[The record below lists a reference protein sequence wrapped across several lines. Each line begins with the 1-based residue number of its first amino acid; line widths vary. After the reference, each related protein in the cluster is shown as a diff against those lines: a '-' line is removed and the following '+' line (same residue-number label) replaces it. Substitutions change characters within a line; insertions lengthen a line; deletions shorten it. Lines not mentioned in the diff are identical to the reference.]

1 MCVAL
6 SLKLNTELK
15 FPMNKKLSVSK
26 FGGTSL
32 ADFDA
37 MLRSA
42 NIVTKDPATRV
53 VVASATS
60 GTTNA
65 LVNLSRNN
73 IDATEKESII
83 DGLRDKHYK
92 ILDKLAD
99 PEALKPRL
107 LELLDNLKRIAI
119 HSGQKITQEHRDSIL
134 SHGELISTL
143 ILTRILNE
151 LGVDAVWNDAREV
164 MKTDSA
170 WGNAEPDIDLIRN
183 EVQTRWSPLIENQ
196 VIVTQGFIGSDSDGK
211 TTTLG
216 RGGSDYSAALFAEA
230 IEADELKIWTDVPA
244 IYTTDPRMVPDA
256 KPIAEI
262 SFAEA
267 AELAT
272 FGGKILHPA
281 TLLPAVRENIPVY
294 IGSSFEPERTGT
306 WVVSKATTDPLVR
319 ALTVRRKQT
328 LLTVQSMN
336 MFHRHGFLARLFS
349 ILARYKISVDLVT
362 TSEVS
367 VSLTLD
373 NIEYTTGKAT
383 LPPEMLDELREF
395 CSIQIEQDLSLVA
408 IIGNR
413 MQHSKGLSGALFNG
427 LSDHNIRLVC
437 HGASTHNLCFLVSED
452 EATEVARRIHKIFLS
467 DPEHSLAEPQNE
479 IHHT

>member
-1 MCVAL
+1 M
-6 SLKLNTELK
+6 SLKLT
-15 FPMNKKLSVSK
+15 VSK

-32 ADFDA
+32 ADYDA
-37 MLRSA
+37 MSRSA
-42 NIVTKDPATRV
+42 KIVAGDPSTRV

-65 LVNLSRNN
+65 LVTLSKNE
-73 IDATEKESII
+73 IDLAQKESVINE
-83 DGLRDKHYK
+83 LRDKHFA
-92 ILDKLAD
+92 ILDNLSD
-99 PEALKPRL
+99 TESLKSRL
-107 LELLDNLKRIAI
+107 QELLDHLKQVIT
-119 HSGQKITQEHRDSIL
+119 GNDKKITQELRDTIL
-134 SHGELISTL
+134 SHGELMSTL
-143 ILTRILNE
+143 ILTQILRE
-151 LGVDAVWNDAREV
+151 LGVNAVWQDAREV

-170 WGNAEPDIDLIRN
+170 WGAAEPDITLIES
-183 EVQTRWSPLIENQ
+183 EVQSRWVPLVEKQ
-196 VIVTQGFIGSDSDGK
+196 VVVTQGFIGSDADGK

-230 IEADELKIWTDVPA
+230 IRADGLKIWTDVPA

-256 KPIAEI
+256 QPITEI
-262 SFAEA
+262 SFEEA

-281 TLLPAVRENIPVY
+281 TLMPAVRKNIPVY

-306 WVVSKATTDPLVR
+306 WVVAKSSTDPLVR

-383 LPPEMLDELREF
+383 IPPEMLEELREF
-395 CSIQIEQDLSLVA
+395 CSIQIEENLSLVA

-413 MQHSKGLSGALFNG
+413 MQHSKGLSGALFSG
-427 LSDHNIRLVC
+427 LSDYNIRLVC

-452 EATEVARRIHKIFLS
+452 DATEVARRIHKIFLS
-467 DPEHSLAEPQNE
+467 KKEQPMTETQNGVHHS
-479 IHHT
+479 

>member
-1 MCVAL
+1 MN
-6 SLKLNTELK
+6 LKLT
-15 FPMNKKLSVSK
+15 VSK

-32 ADFDA
+32 AEYDA

-42 NIVTKDPATRV
+42 KIVVHDPSMRV

-65 LVNLSRNN
+65 LVALSKNE
-73 IDATEKESII
+73 IDLAQKGSILNE
-83 DGLRDKHYK
+83 LRDKHFA
-92 ILDKLAD
+92 ILSNLSDM
-99 PEALKPRL
+99 EYLKSRL
-107 LELLDNLKRIAI
+107 QQLLDNLKRVVTNND
-119 HSGQKITQEHRDSIL
+119 HKITQELRDTIL
-134 SHGELISTL
+134 SHGELMSTL
-143 ILTRILNE
+143 ILTQILRE
-151 LGVDAVWNDAREV
+151 LGVDAVWQDAREV

-170 WGNAEPDIDLIRN
+170 WGAAEPDIA
-183 EVQTRWSPLIENQ
+183 LIESEVHSRWVPLVEKQ
-196 VIVTQGFIGSDSDGK
+196 VVVTQGFIGSDANGK

-230 IEADELKIWTDVPA
+230 IHADSLKIWTDVPA

-256 KPIAEI
+256 QPIAEI

-281 TLLPAVRENIPVY
+281 TLMPAVRKNIPVY
-294 IGSSFEPERTGT
+294 IGSSFEPDRTGT
-306 WVVSKATTDPLVR
+306 WVVAKSSTDPLVR

-336 MFHRHGFLARLFS
+336 MFQRHGFLARLFS
-349 ILARYKISVDLVT
+349 VLARYKISVDLVT

-383 LPPEMLDELREF
+383 IPPEMLEELREF
-395 CSIQIEQDLSLVA
+395 CSIQIEENLSLVA

-413 MQHSKGLSGALFNG
+413 MQHSKGLSGALFSG
-427 LSDHNIRLVC
+427 LSDYNIRLVC
-437 HGASTHNLCFLVSED
+437 HGASSHNLCFLVSED
-452 EATEVARRIHKIFLS
+452 DATEVARRIHKIFLS
-467 DPEHSLAEPQNE
+467 KKEQPMTETQNGVHHS
-479 IHHT
+479 

>member
-1 MCVAL
+1 M
-6 SLKLNTELK
+6 SLKLT
-15 FPMNKKLSVSK
+15 VSK

-32 ADFDA
+32 ADYNA

-42 NIVTKDPATRV
+42 KIVADDPSTRI

-65 LVNLSRNN
+65 LVTLSKNDLDPSGKEMIINELR
-73 IDATEKESII
+73 EK
-83 DGLRDKHYK
+83 HFT
-92 ILDKLAD
+92 ILDSLSD
-99 PEALKPRL
+99 PELLKPRIQ
-107 LELLDNLKRIAI
+107 ELLDNLKQITTTD
-119 HSGQKITQEHRDSIL
+119 QKIGQELRDTIL

-143 ILTRILNE
+143 ILTQILRE
-151 LGVDAVWNDAREV
+151 LGVDAVWQDARQV

-170 WGNAEPDIDLIRN
+170 WGAAEPDITLIES
-183 EVQTRWSPLIENQ
+183 EVRSRWVPLVENQ
-196 VIVTQGFIGSDSDGK
+196 VIVTQGFIGSDSNGK

-230 IEADELKIWTDVPA
+230 IKADGLKIWTDVPA

-281 TLLPAVRENIPVY
+281 TLMPAVRKNIPVY

-306 WVVSKATTDPLVR
+306 WVVAKSISDPLVR

-373 NIEYTTGKAT
+373 NIEYTTGNAT
-383 LPPEMLDELREF
+383 LPPEMLEELREF
-395 CSIQIEQDLSLVA
+395 CSIQIEENLSLVA
-408 IIGNR
+408 LIGNR
-413 MQHSKGLSGALFNG
+413 MQHSKGLSGALFSG
-427 LSDHNIRLVC
+427 LSDYNIRLVC
-437 HGASTHNLCFLVSED
+437 HGASSHNLCFLVSED
-452 EATEVARRIHKIFLS
+452 DATEVARRIHSIFLS
-467 DPEHSLAEPQNE
+467 NDEQSIATTQNE
-479 IHHT
+479 IHHL

>member
-1 MCVAL
+1 MNP
-6 SLKLNTELK
+6 KLT
-15 FPMNKKLSVSK
+15 VSK

-32 ADFDA
+32 ADYNA

-42 NIVTKDPATRV
+42 GIVANDPATRV

-65 LVNLSRNN
+65 LVTLSQNDVD
-73 IDATEKESII
+73 IAQKETII
-83 DGLRDKHYK
+83 NELRDKHFA
-92 ILDKLAD
+92 ILDNLSD
-99 PEALKPRL
+99 PEELKPRL
-107 LELLDNLKRIAI
+107 DELLTHLKQLTTRKD
-119 HSGQKITQEHRDSIL
+119 QKITAEHRDSIL

-143 ILTRILNE
+143 ILTQILRE
-151 LGVDAVWNDAREV
+151 LGVNAVWQDAREV

-170 WGNAEPDIDLIRN
+170 WGNAEPDIALIET
-183 EVQTRWSPLIENQ
+183 EVQTRWSSLIENQ
-196 VIVTQGFIGSDSDGK
+196 VVVTQGFIGSDPEGK

-230 IEADELKIWTDVPA
+230 IKADGLKIWTDVPS
-244 IYTTDPRMVPDA
+244 IYTTDPRMVPEA
-256 KPIAEI
+256 KPIPEI
-262 SFAEA
+262 SFEEA

-281 TLLPAVRENIPVY
+281 TLLPAVRKNIPFY

-306 WVVSKATTDPLVR
+306 WVVAKSSTDPLVR

-336 MFHRHGFLARLFS
+336 MFQRHGFLARLFS

-383 LPPEMLDELREF
+383 LPPEMLDELKEF
-395 CSIQIEQDLSLVA
+395 CSIKVEQNLSLVA
-408 IIGNR
+408 LIGNH
-413 MQHSKGLSGALFNG
+413 MQHSKGLSGALFNE
-427 LSDHNIRLVC
+427 LSDYNIRLIC
-437 HGASTHNLCFLVSED
+437 HGASSHNLCFLVSED
-452 EATEVARRIHKIFLS
+452 DAGEVARRIHAIFLS
-467 DPEHSLAEPQNE
+467 DNKQTINEKQTE